1 MCVLFFPM
9 TSNMKMGAQKK
20 NTNGT
25 RKNYDNKITTI
36 TIKLESFFAKVFHKM
51 MMTIMI
57 KITNKKN
64 MMATF

>member
-25 RKNYDNKITTI
+25 RKNYNNKITTI
-36 TIKLESFFAKVFHKM
+36 TIKLESFFYKSFPQ
-51 MMTIMI
+51 
-57 KITNKKN
+57 NDDDYNDKN
-64 MMATF
+64 YK